1 MDSKVVCEVVCPKKN
16 LTKKQV
22 AAFAKRIK
30 EQYSVHMYGQF
41 NVFNRFFDVCK
52 VKSKIEVRS
61 VSHLCA

>member
-1 MDSKVVCEVVCPKKN
+1 MDSKVVCEVVCPKKK

-41 NVFNRFFDVCK
+41 NVFNRFSDVCK
-52 VKSKIEVRS
+52 AKSNVEVRS
-61 VSHLCA
+61 LSHLCS